1 MTKQTDSKTKVENL
15 SKMPKLRFRAFNKEW
30 EEFKLKDIAKMY
42 DGTHQTPKYVQQ
54 GIPFYSVENVTA
66 NNFSKTKYIA
76 KDIFE
81 KENKRVK
88 IEQGDILMTRIG
100 DIGTA
105 KYIDWNV
112 QASFYV
118 SLALIKPNKSY
129 SGQYIAHYIST
140 NKFQSELWNRT
151 IHVAFPKKINLGE
164 IGECLINI
172 PCSSEQNQIAACLSL
187 IDERIECQRK
197 IIEGLTSFKSAV
209 SKKIFSQELRFKD
222 ENGKDFPKWGKY
234 TLGDVLIKNSTKNKE
249 QKYKLV
255 ESVSNK
261 HGFINQE
268 EYFED
273 RIVASKDTSN
283 YYVIQKGYFAY
294 NPSRINVGSLAYKRD
309 ENTSIISPLYIS
321 FKADTRLD
329 DEFLLSYFFS
339 EQFIKQMNR
348 SFEGSVR
355 NTLSYDN
362 LVKMDILLPCKA
374 EQQKISSFLV
384 TLNNKIDLETALLQ
398 QLKLQKQYLLQ
409 QLFI

>member
-1 MTKQTDSKTKVENL
+1 MTNEEKNPNKRTIPN
-15 SKMPKLRFRAFNKEW
+15 LRFAEFSEEW
-30 EEFKLKDIAKMY
+30 EENKL
-42 DGTHQTPKYVQQ
+42 G
-54 GIPFYSVENVTA
+54 NV
-66 NNFSKTKYIA
+66 SELI
-76 KDIFE
+76 
-81 KENKRVK
+81 NKKVS
-88 IEQGDILMTRIG
+88 T
-100 DIGTA
+100 
-105 KYIDWNV
+105 
-112 QASFYV
+112 SFL
-118 SLALIKPNKSY
+118 SLDN
-129 SGQYIAHYIST
+129 YIST
-140 NKFQSELWNRT
+140 ENLLQNFEGITRASSLPLNINVTSYKKRDILLSNIRPYL
-151 IHVAFPKKINLGE
+151 KKIWKATLNGGCNSDVLVFRSNE
-164 IGECLINI
+164 
-172 PCSSEQNQIAACLSL
+172 SCLSDFLYYSLANEDFITYVMASAKGVKMPRGDKQQMQHYSIYLPSICEQQKIADFLTL
-187 IDERIECQRK
+187 IDERIGKSRK

-234 TLGDVLIKNSTKNKE
+234 TLGDVLIKNSTKNRE